1 MIRQIRRRI
10 QRQWN
15 KIKIGKICTKFI
27 ERNNLFSLPHI
38 IVFEAVKIS
47 ETLLCVYNVGLFESK
62 RDRAHGEFATISLF
76 VDSYVMILYS
86 MQIAFIPDGDLW
98 ENEEIDE

>member
-1 MIRQIRRRI
+1 MIRQKRRRL
-10 QRQWN
+10 QRQWD
-15 KIKIGKICTKFI
+15 KIKVGKICTDFI

-38 IVFEAVKIS
+38 IAFEAIKIS
-47 ETLLCVYNVGLFESK
+47 EGLLCAYNVGLFESK
-62 RDRAHGEFATISLF
+62 RDHGHGEFATISLF
-76 VDSYVMILYS
+76 VDSYVMNLYS